1 MAITYPLALPTATSI
16 ATITLRAINSVAVSR
31 SPFTFKEQ
39 VFIHSGK
46 RWEADIT
53 LPVMQEDNAEAWVT
67 FLLSLRGQR
76 GTFLLGDPVGATPRG
91 SASGAA
97 GTPVVNG
104 ATQTGDTLDID
115 GCPVSATGY
124 LKAGDYIQ
132 LGTGNSSRLYK
143 VLADVDTDGSGQATL
158 DIWPS
163 IVTAPSDGATVVV
176 SGAKGAFRLASNS
189 SEWNINELALY
200 GITFGAVQAIA

>member
-1 MAITYPLALPTATSI
+1 MAITYPLSTPSVTGIRQVTF
-16 ATITLRAINSVAVSR
+16 RAVNAVGVSR

-39 VFIHSGK
+39 VFAHSGK

-53 LPVMQEDNAEAWVT
+53 LPTMQAESAEQWVA
-67 FLLSLRGQR
+67 FLLSLKGQR
-76 GTFLLGDPVGATPRG
+76 GTFLLGDPVGATAKG
-91 SASGAA
+91 SASTAA

-115 GCPVSATGY
+115 GCPASATGY

-143 VLADVDTDGSGQATL
+143 VLSDVDTDGSGQATL
-158 DIWPS
+158 DIWPN
-163 IVTAPSDGATVVV
+163 IINAPTDGATVIV
-176 SGAKGAFRLASNS
+176 SDAKGAFRLASNS
-189 SEWNINELALY
+189 SQWSINELQLY
-200 GITFGAVQAIA
+200 GITFGAIQAVA